1 MNAPSDIKQDANR
14 WLAEIEE
21 HIKQFSPDY
30 EPPQPQ
36 HTENTADC
44 SNESIVFYNYEF
56 YGLYRPWKSSR
67 ITRFFDVEGTPASGW
82 WDTELRVQYAK
93 DQRMEMC
100 CANNPFE
107 VNDYYLHAVEPVFDW
122 PIYI

>member
-1 MNAPSDIKQDANR
+1 MSVPSDIEQDAKR

-30 EPPQPQ
+30 EYQPPLLA
-36 HTENTADC
+36 ENTADNQ
-44 SNESIVFYNYEF
+44 NESIVLYNYTL
-56 YGLYRPWKSSR
+56 YGLYQPWRSS
-67 ITRFFDVEGTPASGW
+67 IMTRKFDVEGNPASGW

-93 DQRMEMC
+93 DQRMELC

-107 VNDYYLHAVEPVFDW
+107 VNDYFRNTEEPVFDW
-122 PIYI
+122 PI